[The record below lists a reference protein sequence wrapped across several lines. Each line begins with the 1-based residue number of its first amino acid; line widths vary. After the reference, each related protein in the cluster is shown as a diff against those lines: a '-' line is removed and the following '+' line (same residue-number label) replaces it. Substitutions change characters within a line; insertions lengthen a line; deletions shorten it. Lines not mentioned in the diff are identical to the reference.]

1 MNKIFNRQLFR
12 TSSRRPP
19 AHGSGITQLVVDGKP
34 VQGFALGSND
44 RGVEDPGLVDPN
56 TMYAD
61 VGPSGLPDIG
71 TPAPEEPRTQVASNA
86 PTVTA
91 AAPETPVAAPAAPQ
105 TPVLPPSGVA
115 TVPSENVAALG
126 QKYADMFQKMYP
138 TRTADQIYA
147 ERQKLMG
154 NGKEDLQLQA
164 ALALMKLGGTMAQTP
179 GSLATAFGKGVT
191 EATPDLMK
199 ATADYAKQNRELK
212 LSSLDAAEREHQM
225 KAQLGLKGLET
236 ALTQSFTSTEAEK
249 GRSASEKLQ
258 KLSQEF
264 QGQQNILN
272 REQQNTL
279 QAGNHAFQKDQ
290 QTASQTFQSG
300 QQEKSFGHATGLN
313 TANHEFQ
320 LLTRDP
326 KTFVDLSDPNK
337 PTFGSYKLN
346 KEGKYINDQGAER
359 PAASLEF
366 TAQVA
371 KMVTPDFSEP
381 KTAYVP
387 DTTQLTG
394 MRPVTVQTDKR
405 TDKLVQLNADGTR
418 APLKEGFILRGQNE
432 FVDRKNL
439 GNGYYE
445 LTVKE
450 GPFKDTTIKVDSAGR
465 IQNVDD
471 LRAKGIDPSKIT
483 GQGPIAP
490 ATETTP
496 VPGQQGAVQQNGPQ
510 IAEVLPASA
519 VQYRDQ
525 AISAAAEKRGS
536 RSAGTGEI
544 TGQGAQRYL
553 VDAQPGS
560 SMHPADIPEKERAA
574 IQTRNLQAERT
585 MRALENATQE
595 AYTAVGLGPKL
606 KSLATEVFDPLVPG
620 VDLAFLKNEQNKL
633 QLRNLQKQVI
643 GAFAQ
648 NTDRVS
654 VYEQQLLKEL
664 GPDPE
669 AWLAN
674 PQTALAKLR
683 ELHRLVANDAEASRA
698 TLEGRPALVLKRMP
712 NGTVDD
718 PFTPDYLPYLSY
730 MGSTGK
736 GEQFSGKR
744 FLGND
749 RNLITIK

>member
-12 TSSRRPP
+12 TSARRPT

-34 VQGFALGSND
+34 VQGFAYGTGD

-56 TMYAD
+56 AMYAD
-61 VGPSGLPDIG
+61 LGPSEIPDMGI
-71 TPAPEEPRTQVASNA
+71 PVSEEPRIQVASNA
-86 PTVTA
+86 PIVPSP
-91 AAPETPVAAPAAPQ
+91 APEVPTGAPAVPQ

-115 TVPSENVAALG
+115 SVPTENVAALG
-126 QKYADMFQKMYP
+126 QKYAEMFQKMYP

-147 ERQKLMG
+147 ERQKLVG
-154 NGKEDLQLQA
+154 SGKEDLQLQA
-164 ALALMKLGGTMAQTP
+164 ALALMKMGGKIMQTP
-179 GSLATAFGKGVT
+179 GSLATAIGAGVT

-199 ATADYAKQNRELK
+199 ASAESAKQNRELK

-236 ALTQSFTSTEAEK
+236 ALSQSFTSSEAEK

-264 QGQQNILN
+264 QGQQNTLN

-279 QAGNHAFQKDQ
+279 QTGNHAFQLDQ
-290 QTASQTFQSG
+290 QKRTEKFSESQQDR
-300 QQEKSFGHATGLN
+300 SFGHAVGLN

-346 KEGKYINDQGAER
+346 KEGKYVNDQGVER

-366 TAQVA
+366 TPQVA
-371 KMVTPDFSEP
+371 KWVTPEFSEP

-405 TDKLVQLNADGTR
+405 YDKLVQLNADGSR
-418 APLKEGFILRGQNE
+418 SPLQEGFILRGQNE

-445 LTVKE
+445 LSIKE
-450 GPFKDTTIKVDSAGR
+450 GPFKDTTIQVDSAGR
-465 IQNVDD
+465 IQNADD
-471 LRAKGIDPSKIT
+471 LKAKGIDPSKIT
-483 GQGPIAP
+483 GQGPP
-490 ATETTP
+490 P
-496 VPGQQGAVQQNGPQ
+496 SPGQQGAVQQTGPQ

-525 AISAAAEKRGS
+525 AITAAAEKRGS
-536 RSAGTGEI
+536 RSPGTGEI

-553 VDAQPGS
+553 VEAQPGS
-560 SMHPADIPEKERAA
+560 SMRPADIPEKERAA
-574 IQTRNLQAERT
+574 IQTRNIQAERT

-606 KSLATEVFDPLVPG
+606 KSLATEIFDPLVPG

-664 GPDPE
+664 GPDPD

-712 NGTVDD
+712 NGTNDD
-718 PFTPDYLPYLSY
+718 PFTQDFVPYMTY
-730 MGSTGK
+730 MQSTGK
-736 GEQFSGKR
+736 REQLVGKQYRDNSG
-744 FLGND
+744 NV
-749 RNLITIK
+749 ITIK

>member
-12 TSSRRPP
+12 TAARKPS

-34 VQGFALGSND
+34 VQGFAYGTGD
-44 RGVEDPGLVDPN
+44 RGVEDPRLIDPN
-56 TMYAD
+56 PLYTDLGMSD
-61 VGPSGLPDIG
+61 LPEIG
-71 TPAPEEPRTQVASNA
+71 VPASEQPRTQVASNA
-86 PTVTA
+86 PVA
-91 AAPETPVAAPAAPQ
+91 PAPAAPETPVVAPVAPQ
-105 TPVLPPSGVA
+105 TPVVPPSGVA
-115 TVPSENVAALG
+115 TVPSDNVAALG
-126 QKYADMFQKMYP
+126 QKYAEMFQKMYP
-138 TRTADQIYA
+138 TRSAEQILA
-147 ERQKLMG
+147 ERQKLVG
-154 NGKEDLQLQA
+154 TGKEDLQLQA
-164 ALALMKLGGTMAQTP
+164 ALALMKMGGKIMQTP
-179 GSLATAFGKGVT
+179 GSLAAAIGAGVT

-199 ATADYAKQNRELK
+199 AAAENAKQQRELK
-212 LSSLDAAEREHQM
+212 LSSLEAAEREHQM

-236 ALTQSFTSTEAEK
+236 ALSQSFTSSEAEK
-249 GRSASEKLQ
+249 GRGAAEKLQ

-264 QGQQNILN
+264 QGQQNTLN

-279 QAGNHAFQKDQ
+279 QAGNHAFQRDQ

-300 QQEKSFGHATGLN
+300 QQEKSFAHAIGLN

-326 KTFVDLSDPNK
+326 KTFVDLTDPNK

-346 KEGKYINDQGAER
+346 KEGKYVNDQGVER

-371 KMVTPDFSEP
+371 KMVTPEFSEP

-418 APLKEGFILRGQNE
+418 SPLQEGFILRGQNE

-450 GPFKDTTIKVDSAGR
+450 GPFKDATIKVDSAGR
-465 IQNVDD
+465 IQNPDD
-471 LRAKGIDPSKIT
+471 LKARGIDPAKII
-483 GQGPIAP
+483 GGMAAP
-490 ATETTP
+490 AAGSSTT
-496 VPGQQGAVQQNGPQ
+496 PGQQGAVQQNTPQ
-510 IAEVLPASA
+510 IAEVLPAPV
-519 VQYRDQ
+519 VQSRDQ
-525 AISAAAEKRGS
+525 AIAAAAEKRGS
-536 RSAGTGEI
+536 RPAGTGEI

-553 VDAQPGS
+553 VEAQPGS
-560 SMHPADIPEKERAA
+560 SIQPSDIPEKERAA
-574 IQTRNLQAERT
+574 IQTRGLQAERT

-606 KSLATEVFDPLVPG
+606 KSIATEVFDPLIPG

-654 VYEQQLLKEL
+654 VYEQQLLNEL
-664 GPDPE
+664 GPDPD

-683 ELHRLVANDAEASRA
+683 ELYRLVANDAEASRA

-712 NGTVDD
+712 NGTRDD
-718 PFTPDYLPYLSY
+718 PFTLDYMPYINY
-730 MGSTGK
+730 MYQTGRSDA
-736 GEQFSGKR
+736 FSGKMVKE
-744 FLGND
+744 
-749 RNLITIK
+749 RNGTIIPLR

>member
-12 TSSRRPP
+12 TSARKPS

-34 VQGFALGSND
+34 VQGFAYGTGD
-44 RGVEDPGLVDPN
+44 RGVEDPRLIDPN
-56 TMYAD
+56 PMYAD
-61 VGPSGLPDIG
+61 PGMSDLPEIG
-71 TPAPEEPRTQVASNA
+71 VPASEEPRTQVASNA
-86 PTVTA
+86 PVAPAA
-91 AAPETPVAAPAAPQ
+91 AAPEPPVVAPAAPQ
-105 TPVLPPSGVA
+105 TPVVPPSGVA
-115 TVPSENVAALG
+115 TVPADNVAALG
-126 QKYADMFQKMYP
+126 QKYAEMFQKMYP
-138 TRTADQIYA
+138 TRSAEQILA
-147 ERQKLMG
+147 ERQKLVG
-154 NGKEDLQLQA
+154 TGKEDLQLQA
-164 ALALMKLGGTMAQTP
+164 ALALMKMGGKIMQTP
-179 GSLATAFGKGVT
+179 GSLASAIGAGIT

-199 ATADYAKQNRELK
+199 ASAENAKQQRELK

-236 ALTQSFTSTEAEK
+236 ALSQSFTSSEAEK
-249 GRSASEKLQ
+249 GRASSEKLQ

-264 QGQQNILN
+264 QGQQNTMN

-279 QAGNHAFQKDQ
+279 QAGNHAFQRDQ

-300 QQEKSFGHATGLN
+300 QQERSFGHAIGLN

-346 KEGKYINDQGAER
+346 KEGKYVNDQGAER

-371 KMVTPDFSEP
+371 KMVTPEFSEP

-418 APLKEGFILRGQNE
+418 SPLQEGFILRGQNE

-450 GPFKDTTIKVDSAGR
+450 GPFKDTTIQVDSAGR
-465 IQNVDD
+465 IQNTDD

-483 GQGPIAP
+483 GQGPP
-490 ATETTP
+490 P
-496 VPGQQGAVQQNGPQ
+496 SVGQQGAVQQTGPQ

-525 AISAAAEKRGS
+525 AITAAAEKRGS

-553 VDAQPGS
+553 VEAQPGS
-560 SMHPADIPEKERAA
+560 SIRPSDIPEKERAA
-574 IQTRNLQAERT
+574 IQTRNIQAERT

-712 NGTVDD
+712 NGTNDD
-718 PFTPDYLPYLSY
+718 PFTQDFVPYMTYLQ
-730 MGSTGK
+730 STGK
-736 GEQFSGKR
+736 REQLVGKQYRDNSG
-744 FLGND
+744 NV
-749 RNLITIK
+749 ITIK